1 MSDRKILVTGAS
13 GKLGQ
18 QVVSYLLNDF
28 EVKPSQLIVTTRNVE
43 SLVELADKG
52 VDVREA
58 DFSSPDVL
66 EQAFHGADS
75 MLLISIDASGPRTQA
90 HLNAVTAAEKA
101 GVTHIA
107 YTSMLAPTQS
117 PVVFA
122 HEHEATEQAILD
134 SAIPNAT
141 VMQNNWYFDNL
152 PDYYASILQTG
163 HWLSAAGEGRIAQ
176 LSRKDLAYAAAAA
189 VVKGSQSKGLHQ
201 SKVTLPMHGAE
212 ALTHAEMA
220 KVIDSVIGTSINM
233 VHLSDEEYQAQLESF
248 GLPAPIVSLC
258 TTMDHHNRLG
268 LSNGTSDVFEA
279 LTGKKPQSF
288 ESWLEENKAELQK
301 LANM

>member
-43 SLVELADKG
+43 SLAELADKG

-58 DFSSPDVL
+58 DFSSPDAL
-66 EQAFHGADS
+66 EQAFHGAHS

-122 HEHEATEQAILD
+122 HEHEATEQAIFD

-141 VMQNNWYFDNL
+141 VMQNNWYFENI
-152 PDYYASILQTG
+152 PEYFASILQTG
-163 HWLSAAGEGRIAQ
+163 HWLSSAGEGRIAQ
-176 LSRKDLAYAAAAA
+176 LSRQDLAYAAAATL
-189 VVKGSQSKGLHQ
+189 VKVAQGELEQQGK
-201 SKVTLPMHGAE
+201 KVIAMHGAE
-212 ALTHAEMA
+212 SFTHAEMA
-220 KVIDSVIGTSINM
+220 KVIDSVLGTNIKM
-233 VHLSDEEYQAQLESF
+233 VHLSNEEYQAQLESF

-268 LSNGTSDVFEA
+268 LSNGSSEAFEL
-279 LTGKKPQSF
+279 LTGKKPQGF
-288 ESWLEENKAELQK
+288 AAWLTAHKVELQK
-301 LANM
+301 FANM